1 MESNASESSMV
12 DSDDESL
19 DVNDDSEDD
28 SWDTVNASMDEDSV
42 EETSDDSVSQ
52 DDKRNE

>member
-1 MESNASESSMV
+1 MV

-52 DDKRNE
+52 DDKSNE